1 MKKNNK
7 TDKDIILRILR
18 LVFKGNTLKLIFV
31 FCLVIYSTL
40 TNVFLSLF
48 IRNLIDNYI
57 LPLLKSG
64 STDFAPLN
72 ALIFKMAIVFALG
85 VLSTLIYTRLMV
97 DISEESINKL
107 RIRMF
112 DRMEDLPVS
121 YFDRKSHGDVMSYY
135 TNDVQNLGQ
144 AIANSIPAA
153 LSSIMTIGSCIV
165 AMISQ
170 SFLLSLI
177 IFLTMG
183 LMTLVIKK
191 IGKISSGYFL
201 NQQKSLGITNGFVE
215 EMVNGMK
222 VVKIFNHEEK
232 SLEDFSKINDE
243 LAKNTMMAN
252 RLSLSL
258 MPIIFGIGNF
268 QYILFAFVGALFA
281 INNIGG
287 ISVGLVASFLQ
298 LSRSVTGP
306 MSQVATQVNQVVL
319 AMAGAERI
327 FEFLK
332 EEPEKDKGT
341 VDLVRIKKDGDK
353 FIESQKGEGILAWKD
368 LEDENIYI
376 PLRGDIEFKNVNF
389 SYDGKNLVLKN
400 INLFA
405 RPGQKIAFVGATGAG
420 KTTITN
426 LINRFYEIDSG
437 LISYDGIDIRRIKES
452 ALRKTLGMVLQDTH
466 LFTGTVYDNIKFGNP
481 EAGEETVK
489 GAAQRVMANNFIEN
503 LENSY
508 QTEISGTELE
518 LSQGQAQLLSIARAE
533 VYNPPVMIL
542 DEATS
547 SIDTRTEKIVQ
558 RGMDKLMKGRTTF
571 VIAHRIST
579 IMDSDVIL
587 VLDRGEIVERGDHN
601 ELLEKKGIYAGLYLG
616 GFEEET

>member
-1 MKKNNK
+1 MKKNNEA
-7 TDKDIILRILR
+7 DKDIILRILR

-48 IRNLIDNYI
+48 IRNLIDNNI
-57 LPLLKSG
+57 LPLLKNG

-165 AMISQ
+165 AMIIQ

-222 VVKIFNHEEK
+222 VVKIFSHEEK

-268 QYILFAFVGALFA
+268 QYILFAFFGALLA

-332 EEPEKDKGT
+332 EDPEKDKGT
-341 VDLVRIKKDGDK
+341 VDLVRIIKEEGK
-353 FIESQKGEGILAWKD
+353 FIESQNNQGILAWKD
-368 LEDENIYI
+368 VEAENIYI

-437 LISYDGIDIRRIKES
+437 LISYDGIDIRRIKKS
-452 ALRKTLGMVLQDTH
+452 ALRKTLGMILQDTH

-481 EAGEETVK
+481 EASEEIVK
-489 GAAQRVMANNFIEN
+489 GAAQRVMANKFIEN

-601 ELLEKKGIYAGLYLG
+601 ELLEKKGIYASLYLG
-616 GFEEET
+616 DFEEEA